1 MGKLIN
7 IEFYTFEDE
16 VWFRTSDGKNEQ
28 LTEDSRE
35 VIYFMINQT
44 KELYPDAH
52 RKLNKLFDK
61 LSFSPKLQQF
71 RIVKRFCKCNFG
83 EIHQTRQDIDAKGR
97 FHFEKVACPL
107 RGECDMENVVCNPKF
122 NSRISDS
129 EMRVLELVYKGC
141 EKEHIADTLCLSLHT
156 VNNHIRNAYTRLG
169 FHEKAEFI
177 DYAHRNNLFKD
188 E

>member
-1 MGKLIN
+1 MRP

-16 VWFRTSDGKNEQ
+16 VCFRTEDGNSGQ
-28 LTEDSRE
+28 LTEDSRD
-35 VIYFMINQT
+35 VVCFMNNQI
-44 KELYPDAH
+44 KELYPDAYK
-52 RKLNKLFDK
+52 KLSKLFDK
-61 LSFSPKLQQF
+61 LSVSPRLHQY
-71 RIVKRFCKCNFG
+71 RVVKRFCKCNFG
-83 EIHQTRQDIDAKGR
+83 EIYQSAYDVDSKGR

-107 RGECDMENVVCNPKF
+107 RGECDMENIVCNPKF

-141 EKEHIADTLCLSLHT
+141 EKEYIANTLCLSLHT

-169 FHEKAEFI
+169 FHEKAEFV

-188 E
+188 K

>member
-1 MGKLIN
+1 MN
-7 IEFYTFEDE
+7 SIEFYTFEDE

-28 LTEDSRE
+28 LTEDSRD
-35 VIYFMINQT
+35 VVSFMDNQI

-52 RKLNKLFDK
+52 KRLGRLFEK

-71 RIVKRFCKCNFG
+71 RIIKRFCKCNFG
-83 EIHQTRQDIDAKGR
+83 EIRQTPQDVDYNGR
-97 FHFEKVACPL
+97 FHLEHVACPL

-129 EMRVLELVYKGC
+129 EMRVLELVFRGFEKGY
-141 EKEHIADTLCLSLHT
+141 IADKLCLSEHT

-169 FHEKAEFI
+169 FREKAEFI
-177 DYAHRNNLFKD
+177 DYAHRNSLFKD
-188 E
+188 R